1 MNDDLIRLSDLMPEY
16 ARCHEVS
23 FQEAAYYLHE
33 LIESL
38 FREYSL
44 KRGKPLPE
52 KIWCVGGAKFSQRP
66 SKGYELD
73 FGVLRKYFKAL
84 VDSPEV
90 GSPLISCFNRTDSD
104 YTSIPPSVVYF
115 SKSALVEWIQ
125 AAGIEPPAFILGGNA
140 GGCPEEAED
149 ADHFTEK
156 ELVSIR
162 GIVSGLI
169 QLIKEVNNAHALPA
183 QDDEARKRA
192 ENIMR
197 TASWLNSS
205 RKNFNQYPVII
216 SLAEAAGV
224 DLRRDWKTLKR
235 YAEDQ

>member
-16 ARCHEVS
+16 ARYYEVS
-23 FQEAAYYLHE
+23 FQEAAYDLHE
-33 LIESL
+33 LIENL
-38 FREYSL
+38 FREYYL
-44 KRGKPLPE
+44 KRGQPLPE
-52 KIWCVGGAKFSQRP
+52 QIWCVGGAKLSQR
-66 SKGYELD
+66 SNKGYELC
-73 FGVLRKYFKAL
+73 FGGLRKYFKTL

-90 GSPLISCFNRTDSD
+90 VSPLISCFSRTDGD
-104 YTSIPPSVVYF
+104 YTSIPPGAVHF

-125 AAGIEPPAFILGGNA
+125 AAGIEPPASILGGNA
-140 GGCPEEAED
+140 GGCAEEAED
-149 ADHFTEK
+149 ADEFTEK

-169 QLIKEVNNAHALPA
+169 QLIKEVNNAHSLPA

-192 ENIMR
+192 ENIIR

-216 SLAEAAGV
+216 ALAESAGV